1 MMYLLFALVAVIAYV
16 IGSFNYS
23 IILSTVFMNADI
35 RSKGS
40 GNAGSTNMLRNY
52 GWSAGVITLL
62 TDFMKTIVATLGA
75 WAVFIQTY
83 PDLAKTA
90 TAVAGFFCAVGHCFP
105 VFFKFKGGKGVA
117 VGAMMILMVDFRSF
131 LVVIG
136 AFLILVALF
145 RYISLGSMAGAA
157 SFPISLAFFTDY
169 SNVADVITLG
179 FAIAVATMVIALH
192 TPNIVRLVKGTE
204 SKLSF
209 SKK

>member
-1 MMYLLFALVAVIAYV
+1 MMYILFLLVAIAAYV

-52 GWSAGVITLL
+52 GWSAGAITLL

-75 WAVFIQTY
+75 WSVFYRFFPEYAQ
-83 PDLAKTA
+83 TA

-105 VFFKFKGGKGVA
+105 VFFNFKGGKGVA
-117 VGAMMILMVDFRSF
+117 VGAMMIMMVDFRSF
-131 LVVIG
+131 LVVIA
-136 AFLILVALF
+136 AFIILVAAF

-169 SNVADVITLG
+169 TSVADVVTLG
-179 FAIAVATMVIALH
+179 FAIAVAVMVISLH
-192 TPNIVRLVKGTE
+192 APNIVRLCKGTE
-204 SKLSF
+204 SKISL